1 MDVRGLLVG
10 FVDGTVSLAAF
21 RSEIEKR
28 GDTLLAALG
37 AITPDP
43 PERAA
48 TLFLRLVDVR
58 WDDAGAAYS
67 LQGRI
72 EQFLADAGIAVL
84 PTSSY
89 GDDHGALVRAQPRW
103 LSLPVPYLQSL
114 VDDLPGTATPAER
127 SEAVERAIG
136 ARVWYLVRPPEWL
149 QDAAW
154 PMSDGVPAVFVG
166 QLPVP
171 GVYHDEA
178 AVYVFRHAGSDRY
191 ETIVQVKGTG

>member
-1 MDVRGLLVG
+1 MDERALLVG
-10 FVDGTVSLAAF
+10 FVDGTVSLATF
-21 RSEIEKR
+21 RAEIEKR
-28 GDTLLAALG
+28 GDTLLAALA

-48 TLFLRLVDVR
+48 TMFLRLVDVR
-58 WDDAGAAYS
+58 WDDAGAVYA
-67 LQGRI
+67 LQGRV
-72 EQFLADAGIAVL
+72 ERFLAEAGIGVV
-84 PTSSY
+84 PISSY
-89 GDDHGALVRAQPRW
+89 GEDHGALLRALPRW

-114 VDDLPGTATPAER
+114 VADLPATATPAER
-127 SEAVERAIG
+127 TAAVKHAIG
-136 ARVWYLVRPPEWL
+136 ARLWYLDRPPEWL

-178 AVYVFRHAGSDRY
+178 AAYVFRHAGSDRY
-191 ETIVQVKGTG
+191 ETIVQVM